1 MDRPSRERLHL
12 DRRLIRRR
20 GHLSQEELDRALAAL
35 PDLASKAVTVR
46 IEEPSRGER
55 REPEKR

>member
-1 MDRPSRERLHL
+1 MDRQSRERLHL

-35 PDLASKAVTVR
+35 PDVASKAVTVR
-46 IEEPSRGER
+46 IEEPSRGEQ

>member
-1 MDRPSRERLHL
+1 MDRQSRERLHL

>member
-1 MDRPSRERLHL
+1 MDRQSRERLHL

-46 IEEPSRGER
+46 IEEPSRGEK